1 MFILGFFSL
10 LTCGEFLQDV
20 CPGRELVTNG
30 KFIVSTYLYS
40 TKLLSCW
47 VVCFLFLP
55 LKGSLTS
62 AETFSV
68 FGLHCVPGIDQ
79 NLLVSSKV
87 KHSPTLWLRHCT
99 QSYWKKIKYIHF
111 KKCTQMFVSRLFLN
125 CQKPGNNPNV
135 HKQMNE

>member
-1 MFILGFFSL
+1 MFILAFFSL

-40 TKLLSCW
+40 TRLLSCW

-68 FGLHCVPGIDQ
+68 FGLHRVPRIFQNTRYIVNTQYSFQTNGECVNYFLPKIGI
-79 NLLVSSKV
+79 
-87 KHSPTLWLRHCT
+87 CE
-99 QSYWKKIKYIHF
+99 F
-111 KKCTQMFVSRLFLN
+111 
-125 CQKPGNNPNV
+125 
-135 HKQMNE
+135 